1 MSNIFVLLI
10 ISGCIA
16 YLYLRGTIVKSFV
29 MVINAIIANITAFA
43 YFEALANFLISR
55 NQMVPWAQTLS
66 FAALFICTFA
76 VLQTI
81 AARLTRRPTDAGLLA
96 ERIGRVVCGILL
108 GLIVSGSILVAAAMS
123 PLPNKYPY
131 QRFDRTNPNWEK
143 PHRNLFNADGFA
155 TGWFGTVSNGSFSGK
170 KSFAALHPNFLDQI
184 FLNKLESAEG
194 VSVIS
199 SAKIIEAPAKDA
211 VWPAPEGLKDSE
223 EKPIPLKSGCN
234 LTIARVGI
242 TNELTKYDGL
252 FTLSQMRFIC
262 KPKNDAKNPLAGK
275 GKGIYPVGYLKT
287 PGRLQTKQLSDKIKI
302 ESPDFDEGVKWVDF
316 ALFVPNDFVP
326 VLAEF
331 GQNGIA
337 QLPPPI
343 PAAQAPASVP
353 FFQQSEYSIVSAE
366 IEPISSARIYGVELA
381 TGNKFL
387 SGLTLKIDDPNQWIS
402 VQTDRSIKPAQF
414 AEDKTVNYVRA
425 ELKAEGPAKDE
436 DKDKKESK
444 PAQPAPAREVF
455 RPQTK
460 TAAPQVRGIAGM
472 LELPK
477 PYKLL
482 SLKCNNPATGAAI
495 KGSQLPVLVEL
506 SGITHHP
513 VGVIASGKVGD
524 QYLCEFD
531 YCSVIEKDDPN
542 GLAIA
547 EDGSVTKSFPDAIW
561 LTEQAEGIYEFYVL
575 YLVRSDKKIF
585 ITSVRPA
592 GSQTAAR
599 LKGYEC
605 FVLR

>member
-1 MSNIFVLLI
+1 MSNILVVLI

-16 YLYLRGTIVKSFV
+16 YLYLKGTVVKSFA
-29 MVINAIIANITAFA
+29 MAINAIIANIIAFA
-43 YFEALANFLISR
+43 YFEVLANFLISR
-55 NQMVPWAQTLS
+55 NQMVLWAQSLC
-66 FAALFICTFA
+66 FAVLFVCAFA

-81 AARLTRRPTDAGLLA
+81 AARLTRRPADVGFLA

-108 GLIVSGSILVAAAMS
+108 GFTVSGSVLVVLAMA

-131 QRFDRTNPNWEK
+131 QRFDQTNPNWEK
-143 PHRNLFNADGFA
+143 PHKNLFNADGFA
-155 TGWFGTVSNGSFSGK
+155 TAWFSIVSDGSFSGE
-170 KSFAALHPNFLDQI
+170 KSFAALYPNFLDQI
-184 FLNKLESAEG
+184 FLNKLKAAEG

-199 SAKIIEAPAKDA
+199 SDKIIEAPTKDA
-211 VWPAPEGLKDSE
+211 VWLAPEGLKDSE
-223 EKPIPLKSGCN
+223 EKPIPPKSGCN

-242 TNELTKYDGL
+242 TNELTKYGGL
-252 FTLSQMRFIC
+252 FALSQMRFIC
-262 KPKNDAKNPLAGK
+262 KQKNDAKNPLAGK
-275 GKGIYPVGYLKT
+275 GKSIYPVGYLKT
-287 PGRLQTKQLSDKIKI
+287 SSKLLMKQLSDKIKI
-302 ESPDFDEGVKWVDF
+302 EPPDFDERIKWIDF
-316 ALFVPNDFVP
+316 ALFVPNDFIP

-331 GQNGIA
+331 RQNGIA

-343 PAAQAPASVP
+343 PAAQAPETVP
-353 FFQQSEYSIVSAE
+353 FFQQSECAITNAE
-366 IEPISSARIYGVELA
+366 LELVSSAKIYGIELA

-387 SGLTLKIDDPNQWIS
+387 SGLTLKIDDPNQWLSI
-402 VQTDRSIKPAQF
+402 QTDRSTNPAQF
-414 AEDKTVNYVRA
+414 AESKTINYVRA
-425 ELKAEGPAKDE
+425 ELITEKPAAKE

-444 PAQPAPAREVF
+444 PARPASTVEVF
-455 RPQTK
+455 RPQAK
-460 TAAPQVRGIAGM
+460 SAAPAAKGIAGM

-506 SGITHHP
+506 SGVIHHP

-531 YCSVIEKDDPN
+531 YCSVIAKDDPN
-542 GLAIA
+542 SLVIA

-561 LTEQAEGIYEFYVL
+561 LTEQVEEIYEFYTL

-592 GSQTAAR
+592 DSQTASR
-599 LKGYEC
+599 FKGYEC